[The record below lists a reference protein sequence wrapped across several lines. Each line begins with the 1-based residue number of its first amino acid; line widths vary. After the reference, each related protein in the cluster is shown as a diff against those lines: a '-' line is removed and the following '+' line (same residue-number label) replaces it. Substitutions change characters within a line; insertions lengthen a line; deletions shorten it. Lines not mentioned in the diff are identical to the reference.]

1 MVGNAKFIVIYVTY
15 DIVISNLNFL
25 CMHQTA
31 RFRTASAI
39 GDAVSVIF
47 AARCIYFLSAL
58 LTTV

>member
-47 AARCIYFLSAL
+47 AARCIFYL
-58 LTTV
+58 LC